1 MGDKK
6 LKNRDINWLYF
17 NERVLLEANEPTTP
31 LLERIK
37 FLAIFS
43 SNLDEY
49 FKVRIS
55 QLRQLKGVDKKIRK
69 PLISKP
75 NKTLKFILKEVG
87 EQQKRFGDIIQST
100 LTALEKEGL
109 VLHNTDSLN
118 SSHKTFLKSW
128 FEQNHQ
134 AFKTVTNEAPIEF
147 KDGSIYMVACFD
159 DESFEIISLPTKEL
173 GRFLKVSDATHEYAY
188 LDDALR
194 WNVASLFPNKKIIAC
209 RSIKISRD
217 AELYLDDDY
226 TDTELVEIIHNALP
240 HRNTG
245 QPTRVL
251 YDPEIPELHLEL
263 LKKFFNLD
271 TVDMVSGGVYHN
283 VSDFFGFPN
292 PFDTNRLSYPP
303 KNPLNHPQLSSSK
316 DFFELI
322 SKKDQL
328 VHFPYQSFDAVE
340 HFVEQAATS
349 REVTSIKISLYRIAK
364 NSKLSEA
371 VLIALKNKKEV
382 VIFVEA
388 QARFDEENNIKWG
401 RIFQEHGAKVIFS
414 VPNIKVH
421 SKILLVEKQTG
432 ETVQRFAYIG
442 TGNFNAKTAKLY
454 CDHGLFTANKG
465 ITRDLAQVFGVLE
478 RKYIVPKLKYLLV
491 SPVCFSTKRILEWT
505 LILGTL
511 KIT

>member
-251 YDPEIPELHLEL
+251 YDP
-263 LKKFFNLD
+263 
-271 TVDMVSGGVYHN
+271 
-283 VSDFFGFPN
+283 
-292 PFDTNRLSYPP
+292 
-303 KNPLNHPQLSSSK
+303 
-316 DFFELI
+316 
-322 SKKDQL
+322 
-328 VHFPYQSFDAVE
+328 
-340 HFVEQAATS
+340 
-349 REVTSIKISLYRIAK
+349 
-364 NSKLSEA
+364 
-371 VLIALKNKKEV
+371 
-382 VIFVEA
+382 
-388 QARFDEENNIKWG
+388 
-401 RIFQEHGAKVIFS
+401 
-414 VPNIKVH
+414 
-421 SKILLVEKQTG
+421 
-432 ETVQRFAYIG
+432 
-442 TGNFNAKTAKLY
+442 
-454 CDHGLFTANKG
+454 
-465 ITRDLAQVFGVLE
+465 
-478 RKYIVPKLKYLLV
+478 
-491 SPVCFSTKRILEWT
+491 
-505 LILGTL
+505 
-511 KIT
+511 